1 MEKYKESLFDRFNLL
16 SSNVQTLLSLYSSLV
31 YLGNKEYKKARK
43 SINQVIMRGKNIYN
57 MPLYRTFRLVNLM
70 IYYVQNNTDYILSE
84 IRTVKRD
91 LQNIENSYEIENLM
105 LVFFN
110 KSFDLVSR
118 FKRNQLW
125 KEMEPKLT
133 AQHDNKFELP
143 LLRIFD
149 FTAWIE
155 SKIRMIPLDLVLQNN
170 HKLYYTHQREKNKET
185 MPE

>member
-31 YLGNKEYKKARK
+31 YRGNKEYKKARK
-43 SINQVIMRGKNIYN
+43 SINQVIMQGKNIYN